1 LRKLGKPVVL
11 VLMNGRPLAL
21 EWADEN
27 IHAIV
32 ETWFA
37 GTEGGHAIADVLF
50 GDYNPSGKLP
60 VTFPRNV
67 GQVPIYY
74 NMKNTGR
81 PYTPGAAEQK
91 YKSRYLATPN
101 SPLYP
106 FGYGLSYTEFTY
118 SDLALDR
125 KAMGEGG
132 AITVSVRVTNSGE
145 VDGEEVVQLYTRDLV
160 GTVTRPVKELKGF
173 HKVALDAG
181 ASRVVEFTLEPADLA
196 FHRQDMSYGAEAG
209 EFRVF
214 VGGNSEELLEARFR
228 LTGDVTVSDAPE

>member
-1 LRKLGKPVVL
+1 
-11 VLMNGRPLAL
+11 MNGRPLEL

-27 IHAIV
+27 IHAIL
-32 ETWFA
+32 ETWYA
-37 GTEGGHAIADVLF
+37 GTQGGHAIADVLF
-50 GDYNPSGKLP
+50 GDYNPSGRLP

-81 PYTPGAAEQK
+81 LYTAGAAEQK

-106 FGYGLSYTEFTY
+106 FGYGLSYTEFNY

-125 KAMGEGG
+125 EAMGEGDSI
-132 AITVSVRVTNSGE
+132 AVSVRVTNSGD
-145 VDGEEVVQLYTRDLV
+145 VDGEEVVQLYTRDMV
-160 GTVTRPVKELKGF
+160 GSVTRPVKELKGF
-173 HKVALDAG
+173 DKISLAAG
-181 ASRVVEFTLEPADLA
+181 ESRSVEFTLEPSDLA

-209 EFRVF
+209 SFKVF
-214 VGGNSEELLEARFR
+214 VGGNSEELLEADFR
-228 LTGDVTVSDAPE
+228 LTEDVSVSDAPL